1 MTSSPWIPRV
11 TPSRFRRQL
20 FARNGLTLSPIGL
33 VNQIAAANHLLK
45 HRRKLFV
52 AQTFDED
59 FTTATSELAI
69 ARYRFLTGASATHV
83 MIRAMYNLLESEA
96 GSSSKAR
103 FDLKKQGGGTTTE
116 YIDVEPF
123 TFPSSAYYEW
133 PYASYSLMI
142 ECDPES
148 VYELLVYDNGTRL
161 HSIGV
166 SDYCDG
172 DPVDAISYD
181 EMSIGGSIVRD
192 PRVSLAS
199 VINKL
204 YKFNQSHLFSW
215 AHNLLD
221 IDAPIAQPTIDYMF
235 PQGTDAADGSDKFQ
249 HWFDLTNVARR
260 SKTTVPVTWWAY
272 AYNSGAGTS
281 ELYLREGTT
290 VKATIT
296 VNSTTPQWWSTTVD
310 LDASAI
316 AYNFAHKTVT
326 ATNCTTEA
334 LSLYIYD
341 P

>member
-20 FARNGLTLSPIGL
+20 FARNGLTLSPIGM
-33 VNQIAAANHLLK
+33 VNQIAAANHILK
-45 HRRKLFV
+45 HRRKSFV
-52 AQTFDED
+52 SQVFYAPPPSGGGSE
-59 FTTATSELAI
+59 TARF
-69 ARYRFLTGASATHV
+69 RYRFLTGASATHV
-83 MIRAMYNLLESEA
+83 YIRALYWNTDSNTP
-96 GSSSKAR
+96 SSYGR

-116 YIDVEPF
+116 YIEVEPVEF
-123 TFPSSAYYEW
+123 TT
-133 PYASYSLMI
+133 ASDDIDLREYDLLI
-142 ECDPES
+142 ACDPES
-148 VYELLVYDNGTRL
+148 VYELLIYERNTRL
-161 HSIGV
+161 CAISV

-172 DPVDAISYD
+172 DPVDAISYN
-181 EMSIGGSIVRD
+181 EMSIGGSIVND
-192 PRVSLAS
+192 ARVSLAS
-199 VINKL
+199 VINKI
-204 YKFNQSHLFSW
+204 YKYNQSHLFSW
-215 AHNLLD
+215 AHDLFD
-221 IDAPIAQPTIDYMF
+221 IDAPIAQSTIDYMF
-235 PQGTDAADGSDKFQ
+235 PQSTDAADGSDKFE

-281 ELYLREGTT
+281 ELYLRDGAT